1 MSDIRYERHYMS
13 NPSLPFIFHTD
24 TIHTTQTA
32 SANWHDNTEF
42 LYCIE
47 GNGVVNCDNMK
58 IPMNVGD
65 TIVINA
71 RKLHNVTAEN
81 HVKYHCFIFDN
92 VFFAENG
99 LNIQN
104 IKFNEKISDAHAGH
118 LMEKI
123 AECIKQKDNELHVT
137 AVRLSVLEF
146 LYYVT
151 KNFSVKDTDLS
162 PVTSKSYTAV
172 LDTIEYI
179 NNNFSEKLP
188 LDDLA
193 ARVGFSRYHFS
204 RIFKENTGV
213 TIVEHI
219 NARRCDSAAFLLR
232 ETQKPI
238 SEIGVECGFENPSY
252 FAKSFQSTFGIL
264 PSEYRKKYSKL

>member
-1 MSDIRYERHYMS
+1 MSNIRYERHFMS

-47 GNGVVNCDNMK
+47 GSGIVNCDHMK

-71 RKLHNVTAEN
+71 RKLHDVTAKK

-92 VFFAENG
+92 SFFTENG
-99 LNIQN
+99 INIQD

-118 LMEKI
+118 LMKKI
-123 AECIKQKDNELHVT
+123 AESIMDTDNSLHIT
-137 AVRLSVLEF
+137 AVRLCVLEF

-151 KNFSVKDTDLS
+151 KNFSAKNTSLS
-162 PVTSKSYTAV
+162 PVASKSYTAV
-172 LDTIEYI
+172 LDAVEYI
-179 NNNFSEKLP
+179 NNNYSMKLP

-213 TIVEHI
+213 TVVEHI

-232 ETQKPI
+232 ETHKPI
-238 SEIGVECGFENPSY
+238 SEIAAECGFESPSY
-252 FAKSFQSTFGIL
+252 FAKSFSEAYGIL
-264 PSEYRKKYSKL
+264 PSDYRKKYSKK